1 MKRMTLAVSS
11 MQPAGG
17 MSVGHNGHERNWVL
31 MLGGRIGAVIA
42 ALALSGAAAAQ
53 LLPPVGPALG
63 RTLNGVTETVSGIGD
78 GLDETVQQ
86 ASGTVDRLAHGRLAR
101 IDTLVRANGKLLE
114 YDLRGDAA
122 VKGELILI
130 DPTPQMLEAA
140 AAAGFAIGE
149 RAEIDGLGIAT
160 ARLRV
165 PAGMTLARAEKALRR
180 AVPSATVQSNPIY
193 QPSGTARPSAQPG
206 GAAAPGIGPGA
217 TIGMIDGGV
226 ADHPSLPGTI
236 VRQGFAAGAPMA
248 SDHGTA
254 IASILVGRGAVRGVS
269 PLSRLLAADVYGRD
283 PRGGNALSIARALGW
298 LAQGGAAV
306 VNISLAG
313 PDNALL
319 ARAVAAADRRG
330 LLMVAPVGNDGA
342 AAPPAF
348 PASYPQ
354 VIAVTGVDAK
364 GRALIEAGKAN
375 HLDFAAPGADLIAAR
390 AGGGTARLRG
400 TSFAA
405 PFVAGQIARLAAKGP
420 LPRARAVALL
430 AGETSP
436 AKGKAGRGVV
446 CGECATR

>member
-1 MKRMTLAVSS
+1 M
-11 MQPAGG
+11 
-17 MSVGHNGHERNWVL
+17 
-31 MLGGRIGAVIA
+31 A

-53 LLPPVGPALG
+53 LLPPVGQTLG
-63 RTLNGVTETVSGIGD
+63 RTLGGVTQSVGRIGD
-78 GLDETVQQ
+78 GLDATLEQ
-86 ASGTVDRLAHGRLAR
+86 AGGAVDRLARGRLAR
-101 IDTLVRANGKLLE
+101 IDALVRANGQLLE

-122 VKGELILI
+122 VKGELILV
-130 DPTPQMLEAA
+130 DPTPQLLAAA
-140 AAAGFAIGE
+140 AAAGFAVEEGG
-149 RAEIDGLGIAT
+149 EIDGLGIAAT
-160 ARLRV
+160 RLRV

-180 AVPSATVQSNPIY
+180 AVPSANIQSNPIY
-193 QPSGTARPSAQPG
+193 QPSGAVRTSAAPA
-206 GAAAPGIGPGA
+206 GAPAPGIGPGA

-226 ADHPSLPGTI
+226 ADHPSLPGSI
-236 VRQGFAAGAPMA
+236 VRHGFAAGAPAA

-283 PRGGNALSIARALGW
+283 PRGGNALAIARALGW
-298 LAQGGAAV
+298 LAQGGATV

-313 PDNALL
+313 PDNMLL

-354 VIAVTGVDAK
+354 VIAITGVDAK
-364 GRALIEAGKAN
+364 ARVLIEAGKAR

-390 AGGGTARLRG
+390 AAGGTAKLRG

-405 PFVAGQIARLAAKGP
+405 PFVTARIARLAAKGP

-430 AGETSP
+430 AGEATR
-436 AKGKAGRGVV
+436 AKGQAGRGIV
-446 CGECATR
+446 CAGCATR